1 MGLLDAGVIAKS
13 EKLSFIIEK
22 YKEGKFL
29 LNMNEN
35 VTRAL
40 NRFGI
45 IV

>member
-1 MGLLDAGVIAKS
+1 MGLPDVGVIAKS
-13 EKLSFIIEK
+13 EKLSFRIEK
-22 YKEGKFL
+22 DKEGKFL
-29 LNMNEN
+29 LNTNEN